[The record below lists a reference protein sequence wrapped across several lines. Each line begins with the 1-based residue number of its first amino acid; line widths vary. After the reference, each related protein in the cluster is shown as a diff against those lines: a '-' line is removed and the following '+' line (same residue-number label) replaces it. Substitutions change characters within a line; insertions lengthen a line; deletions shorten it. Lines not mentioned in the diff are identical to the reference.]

1 MATIEEALKALVDQK
16 KVFAIQM
23 EQQNRKIEDQQAMFR
38 QIMEQI
44 KSIAQG
50 ESTSTP
56 GSKRNQE
63 RRSESDNPRQLHF
76 NPKVEFPQFD
86 GSNVRNWIKKCVKYF
101 MLCRIPEEKKVDL
114 ASLYMTGKAEMWYS
128 SYTIGRNN
136 IMLED
141 FVVDL
146 CARFKDELGS
156 KLVEE
161 FNKLQQGGNLEEYVD
176 KFEELKSCML
186 MKNPLLPPKHM
197 LDSFIG
203 GLKPHLKAYVRA
215 FKPESLAEAIEYT
228 RCQEETVQAIKVQD
242 RISKPVFNS
251 NKALL
256 PTPNSAKPVNS
267 LPVAN
272 QPKFIPAAGEKRLS
286 HGTQN
291 LKWKK
296 RDL

>member
-1 MATIEEALKALVDQK
+1 MATIEEALKALVDQQ

-23 EQQNRKIEDQQAMFR
+23 EQQNRKIEDQQAMFG

-56 GSKRNQE
+56 GSNRNQE
-63 RRSESDNPRQLHF
+63 RRSESHNPRQLHF

-114 ASLYMTGKAEMWYS
+114 VSLYMTGKAEMWYS

-136 IMLED
+136 IMWED

-161 FNKLQQGGNLEEYVD
+161 FNKLQQGRNLEEYVD

-186 MKNPLLPPKHM
+186 MKNPLLPPEHM

-215 FKPESLAEAIEYT
+215 FKPESLAEAIEYA
-228 RCQEETVQAIKVQD
+228 RCEEETVQAIKVQD
-242 RISKPVFNS
+242 RTSKPVFNS

-267 LPVAN
+267 LPVTS
-272 QPKFIPAAGEKRLS
+272 LS
-286 HGTQN
+286 SFQQQ
-291 LKWKK
+291 
-296 RDL
+296 